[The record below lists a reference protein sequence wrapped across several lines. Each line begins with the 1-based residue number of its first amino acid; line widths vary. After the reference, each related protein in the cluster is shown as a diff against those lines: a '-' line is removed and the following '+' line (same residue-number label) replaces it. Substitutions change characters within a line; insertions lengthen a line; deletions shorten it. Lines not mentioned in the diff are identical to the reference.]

1 MSSPFIPHSRPTLGE
16 DEVRRVSAVIA
27 SGHIAQGPAVAEFER
42 AFAAHIGT
50 EDAVAVS
57 SGTAAL
63 HLALMALGAGPGTE
77 VIIPSFVCSALLH
90 AVRYVDARPVL
101 ADIDPRTFNI
111 DPEDVARRLTGR
123 TCAIVVPHMF
133 GLPAQTQRLLQL
145 KVPIIEDCAQS
156 LGSLSGDRPVGSLGH
171 AGIFSFYATKMIT
184 TGEGGM
190 LVSPSA
196 EVRERARELREYDNK
211 TADILRFNYKM
222 TDVQAALGLSQLKRL
237 PAFVRRR
244 REIASRYDLAFKE
257 LKPRRPV
264 PSSAH
269 VYYRYVMQ
277 VDGDT
282 DALIERMRGFGIGCA
297 RPVFRPLHHA
307 VDPGGCPKTQ
317 HAWERGLSLPIYPSL
332 QEPEIERIITTFGKV
347 WKS

>member
-1 MSSPFIPHSRPTLGE
+1 
-16 DEVRRVSAVIA
+16 
-27 SGHIAQGPAVAEFER
+27 
-42 AFAAHIGT
+42 
-50 EDAVAVS
+50 
-57 SGTAAL
+57 
-63 HLALMALGAGPGTE
+63 
-77 VIIPSFVCSALLH
+77 
-90 AVRYVDARPVL
+90 
-101 ADIDPRTFNI
+101 
-111 DPEDVARRLTGR
+111 
-123 TCAIVVPHMF
+123 
-133 GLPAQTQRLLQL
+133 
-145 KVPIIEDCAQS
+145 
-156 LGSLSGDRPVGSLGH
+156 
-171 AGIFSFYATKMIT
+171 
-184 TGEGGM
+184 M

-317 HAWERGLSLPIYPSL
+317 HAWERCLSLPIYPSL